1 LYTRKQTK
9 TTGNGLS
16 VADERL
22 VFFGSIGDS
31 GIFWGSPEA
40 RK

>member
-1 LYTRKQTK
+1 MNDWY
-9 TTGNGLS
+9 
-16 VADERL
+16 
-22 VFFGSIGDS
+22 FFGSIGDS